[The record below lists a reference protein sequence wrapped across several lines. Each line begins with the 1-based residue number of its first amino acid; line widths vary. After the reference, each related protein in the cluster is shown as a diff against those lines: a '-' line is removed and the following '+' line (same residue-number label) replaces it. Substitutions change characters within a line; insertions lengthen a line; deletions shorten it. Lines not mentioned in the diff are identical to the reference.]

1 MLTVENISYS
11 YSKRKNPVLENYSLS
26 VGPGIVCGL
35 LGENGAGKSTLLYL
49 ISGLLKPLSGSIS
62 YNGFRPWNRNVDFLN
77 DIFLVPE
84 EIFLPDVKL
93 QEFVRTSAPF
103 YPNFSADDLRN
114 HLETFELTPDVHL
127 GQLSMGQKKRVF
139 ISFALACNTSLLL
152 LDEPTNGL
160 DIPGKR
166 LFKKAVVNGMTDEKT
181 VIISTHQVY
190 DIEQLIDHVIITDKS
205 GVLLDASIAEI
216 MSKLSFS
223 FTPDRSKALDALFAI
238 DVPGGANIVRK
249 LDDESYETDVNLE
262 TLFELTRNNPALVSE
277 IFNK

>member
-1 MLTVENISYS
+1 MLTVKNISFAYAR
-11 YSKRKNPVLENYSLS
+11 RKKPVLENYSLCIE
-26 VGPGIVCGL
+26 PGVVCGL
-35 LGENGAGKSTLLYL
+35 LGQNGAGKSTLLYL
-49 ISGLLKPLSGSIS
+49 ISGLLKSQAGVIN
-62 YNGFRPWNRNVDFLN
+62 YNGFNPWNRNVDFLN

-93 QEFVRTSAPF
+93 EEFVKTTAPF
-103 YPNFSADDLRN
+103 YPNFSTDDLRR
-114 HLETFELTPDVHL
+114 HLDTFELTPDVHL

-166 LFKKAVVNGMTDEKT
+166 LFKKALVNGMSDEKT

-190 DIEQLIDHVIITDKS
+190 DIEQLIDHVIITDKN
-205 GVLLDASIAEI
+205 GVLLDASVNEI

-223 FTPDRSKALDALFAI
+223 YTPDRNKATGALFAI
-238 DVPGGANIVRK
+238 DVPGGANIVNMIA
-249 LDDESYETDVNLE
+249 DDADETDVNLE
-262 TLFELTRNNPALVSE
+262 TLFELTRTNPNLISK